1 MTTERA
7 YWLAWAQIPG
17 FGPVLLK
24 RIYEHFGSLD
34 VAWSSSD
41 QGLIEVNGIGQV
53 LLDAFF
59 EVRNRLDPDKF
70 LLEHLA
76 KNPNF
81 LTPSDPEYPR
91 LLLEIADSPSVLYY
105 EGQLC
110 SEENKGDLPCITI
123 VGTRAPTPHGRRWG
137 KKISQAL
144 AQSGFS
150 IVSSMSAGLDGEMQ
164 QNVLDIDGRTIGILA
179 TGLDVV
185 LPHSVNQLYQNVRKK
200 GLLLSEYPRGSNV
213 HKGNFVARNRLLAAL
228 SRAVIVIEAGQVSG
242 CLTIARYANEFGR
255 DVYVVP
261 NSPEVEE
268 ALGCLKLLR
277 DGAEIILSIDEL
289 LNSLGAM
296 PAIVPTLEVA
306 PELPENLKIIWQAFS
321 GGILTFDQLVNSS
334 QMPASQLSGA
344 LLELELLGLVQQL
357 PGMRYQRL

>member
-1 MTTERA
+1 
-7 YWLAWAQIPG
+7 
-17 FGPVLLK
+17 
-24 RIYEHFGSLD
+24 
-34 VAWSSSD
+34 
-41 QGLIEVNGIGQV
+41 
-53 LLDAFF
+53 
-59 EVRNRLDPDKF
+59 
-70 LLEHLA
+70 
-76 KNPNF
+76 
-81 LTPSDPEYPR
+81 
-91 LLLEIADSPSVLYY
+91 
-105 EGQLC
+105 
-110 SEENKGDLPCITI
+110 
-123 VGTRAPTPHGRRWG
+123 
-137 KKISQAL
+137 
-144 AQSGFS
+144 
-150 IVSSMSAGLDGEMQ
+150 
-164 QNVLDIDGRTIGILA
+164 LDIDGRTIGILA